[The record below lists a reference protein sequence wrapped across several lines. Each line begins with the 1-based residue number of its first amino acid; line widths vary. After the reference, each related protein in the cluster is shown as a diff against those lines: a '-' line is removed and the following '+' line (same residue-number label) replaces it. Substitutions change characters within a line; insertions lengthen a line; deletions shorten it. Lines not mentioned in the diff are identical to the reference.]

1 MGRSS
6 FVQREFRRFLVALM
20 LVVDVCGR
28 TESPGGPP
36 GPPAQAVV
44 VETAE
49 RRDVPIVVDLVARTE
64 AAAEVAIRANVEGR
78 LVETCFQEGH
88 MVQKGQTLFRIDP
101 RRCDSDVQLAQ
112 SRWRERRRIW
122 RWRMSNSV
130 W

>member
-1 MGRSS
+1 
-6 FVQREFRRFLVALM
+6 M

-28 TESPGGPP
+28 TGSPGGPP